1 VKRQTRDDECCADDD
16 YDEENYDELDNNVS
30 GLCIRLNKSPR
41 VIGFWGEF
49 LRKDVIKNASFEV
62 KFVTSRQFQSI
73 IIQNTRST
81 DKQPNFST
89 KFFKLTNKLSTLFNF
104 LKLVKNI

>member
-62 KFVTSRQFQSI
+62 KLVTSRQFQSI
-73 IIQNTRST
+73 IIQNTRAT
-81 DKQPNFST
+81 DKQPNFFY
-89 KFFKLTNKLSTLFNF
+89 KIFKIAKEIFNAF
-104 LKLVKNI
+104 

>member
-30 GLCIRLNKSPR
+30 RLRTRLNKSPR

-73 IIQNTRST
+73 KIQNPRGT
-81 DKQPNFST
+81 DKQPNFFY
-89 KFFKLTNKLSTLFNF
+89 KIF
-104 LKLVKNI
+104 